1 MPRAHGGPGN
11 IFRAEESASQWKAL
25 LTPEGGWLDTCSV
38 NQESNTNLKD
48 RMLLKLIPF

>member
-1 MPRAHGGPGN
+1 MPRAHGGAGN
-11 IFRAEESASQWKAL
+11 IFTAEESASQLKAL
-25 LTPEGGWLDTCSV
+25 LTPEGGWPDTCSV